1 MIYATFGQY
10 CSLSCDGVSVQIQ
23 SRGYRA
29 MVLSHAK
36 MIEVDILCDDTC
48 SSDTVRRDVWSV
60 VCCMPE
66 NSVSFWCLETLDFTI
81 AMYT

>member
-1 MIYATFGQY
+1 MLLLVNIVLYLVMVLVFKYSQGLIEPW
-10 CSLSCDGVSVQIQ
+10 SLSHV
-23 SRGYRA
+23 
-29 MVLSHAK
+29 K
-36 MIEVDILCDDTC
+36 MIEVDILCDDAC

-60 VCCMPE
+60 VCCMAE